1 MQVINAHLFLLL
13 HMLEHNFFTVWMICV
28 TQMFSVAP
36 NGSQNQQNVDGQRH
50 CILVAASNPHP
61 LPTPVYRPQ
70 MQNLD
75 QNENNEAQ
83 AESRLSDAETVAKS
97 FVQVLIYCS
106 SSFY

>member
-1 MQVINAHLFLLL
+1 
-13 HMLEHNFFTVWMICV
+13 
-28 TQMFSVAP
+28 
-36 NGSQNQQNVDGQRH
+36 
-50 CILVAASNPHP
+50 
-61 LPTPVYRPQ
+61 